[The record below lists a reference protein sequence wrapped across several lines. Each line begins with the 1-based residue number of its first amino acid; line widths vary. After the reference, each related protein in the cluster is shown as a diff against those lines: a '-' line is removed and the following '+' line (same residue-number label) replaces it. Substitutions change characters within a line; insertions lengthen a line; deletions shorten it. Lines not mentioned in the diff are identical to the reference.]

1 MEIPNSQSNYRIT
14 IMAME
19 VKGKVIQV
27 LTPQTGQGK
36 KGTWRKQEFILET
49 QSQYPKKVCLSL
61 WGDKIDQF
69 KVSAGDTVTASV
81 ELESREY
88 NSRWYT
94 EARAWKIVKE
104 SSGQSFDGIDAAQD
118 TGGSNLNQGTSTDD
132 LPF

>member
-1 MEIPNSQSNYRIT
+1 
-14 IMAME
+14 MAME
-19 VKGKVIQV
+19 VKGKVIQL

-36 KGTWRKQEFILET
+36 KGVWRKQEFIIET
-49 QSQYPKKVCLSL
+49 QSQYPKKVCLSM

-69 KVSAGDTVTASV
+69 KIATGDIVVASV

-104 SSGQSFDGIDAAQD
+104 SAGQSREGIDS
-118 TGGSNLNQGTSTDD
+118 TGDEPFVQNQGTDD

>member
-1 MEIPNSQSNYRIT
+1 
-14 IMAME
+14 ME
-19 VKGKVIQV
+19 VKGKVIQM
-27 LTPQTGQGK
+27 LAPQTGQGK

-49 QSQYPKKVCLSL
+49 QSQYPKKVCLSI

-69 KVSAGDTVTASV
+69 KISTGDMVTASV

-94 EARAWKIVKE
+94 EARAWKIVKD
-104 SSGQSFDGIDAAQD
+104 SSGGSGQSYEGIDRSVGD
-118 TGGSNLNQGTSTDD
+118 EPMSSNQGTDD

>member
-1 MEIPNSQSNYRIT
+1 
-14 IMAME
+14 MAME
-19 VKGKVIQV
+19 VKGKVIQ
-27 LTPQTGQGK
+27 LLAPQTGQGK

-49 QSQYPKKVCLSL
+49 QSQYPKKVCLSM

-69 KVSAGDTVTASV
+69 RVQTGDTVIASV

-88 NSRWYT
+88 NNRWYT

-104 SSGQSFDGIDAAQD
+104 SAGQSHEGVDSVGEEPF
-118 TGGSNLNQGTSTDD
+118 SNNQGGQGSDD